1 MWDPA
6 GISKTVFRRLPN
18 CVAQI
23 DALHLEGSRWL
34 ITRMVVPEKFQNR
47 GIGTEL
53 MQELLCWADEKSYI
67 LEAQI
72 TFPPEANINKEKV
85 AQFLQRFGFCS
96 ANFPDLYTRLPKKA
110 LS

>member
-53 MQELLCWADEKSYI
+53 MQELLCWADGKGFT

-72 TFPPEANINKEKV
+72 TFPPEAGVDKEKV
-85 AQFLQRFGFCS
+85 ARFLERFGFKIGS
-96 ANFPDLYTRLPKKA
+96 FPDLYVKLPKNA
-110 LS
+110 LA